1 MVGSELLQNHA
12 SKKFK
17 GDVMNLLTLENV
29 SKSYTERMLFDHIS
43 LGINEGDKIG
53 VIGINGTGKS
63 TLLKIIAGLE
73 ETDEGTLTK
82 GNRLRI
88 AYLPQTPVFDDTKSI
103 LTNVCEG
110 QSAKESYRNITGEA
124 RAMLLKFGIA
134 DPEGSASVLSG
145 GQKKRAAL
153 VKTLLTESD
162 LLVLD
167 EPTNHLDSEMTE
179 WLEEYLR
186 KWKGAFIMITHDRY
200 FLDRVTNKIVEL
212 DKSKLYSYQTNYSG
226 FIALKAEREEMALAT
241 ERKAKTLFKTE
252 LAWMQRGARA
262 RSTKQKAH
270 IQRFEALRDREKIV
284 EDGSVEIN
292 ALSSRLGKKTIEL
305 CEISK
310 SYGGT
315 PLFAPFSYILL
326 STDRIGIVGHNGCG
340 KSTLLNILTGKLQ
353 PDTGYIDM
361 GTTVKIGYFS
371 QENEA
376 LNPNQTV
383 LQYVRDTA
391 EYIETRDGTM
401 SASAMCEQF
410 LFDGSMQY
418 ARIEKL
424 SGGEKRR
431 LYLLKVLMEA
441 PNVLILDEPTNDLD
455 IQTLTILENYLQDY
469 PGIVVTVSH
478 DRYFLDKL
486 ATRIF
491 SFENGEI
498 LRYEGNYSDFKEA
511 QKERGITGNTA
522 VNAKN
527 TAWKANGAEAKNS
540 SDRTSSTGDS
550 SLEATDSK
558 ATWKQRDNKLKFTY
572 KEQKE
577 YETIDADIAALEE
590 KITSFEAEIAASA
603 SEYSKLTKL
612 MEEKEQAEAALE
624 EKMDRWVYLT
634 DLAEQIENSKK
645 Q

>member
-1 MVGSELLQNHA
+1 
-12 SKKFK
+12 
-17 GDVMNLLTLENV
+17 MNLLTLENV
-29 SKSYTERMLFDHIS
+29 SKSFTERMLFDHIS
-43 LGINEGDKIG
+43 LGINEGDKVG

-73 ETDEGTLTK
+73 DTDEGTRTC
-82 GNRLRI
+82 GNKLRI
-88 AYLPQTPVFDDTKSI
+88 AYLPQTPFFDDTKSI
-103 LTNVCEG
+103 LANVTEG
-110 QSAKESYRNITGEA
+110 QTAKESYRNLAGEA
-124 RAMLLKFGIA
+124 RSMLLKFGIT
-134 DPEGSASVLSG
+134 DPDGSASTLSG

-153 VKTLLTESD
+153 VRTLLTESD
-162 LLVLD
+162 LLILD
-167 EPTNHLDSEMTE
+167 EPTNHLDSDMTE
-179 WLEEYLR
+179 WLEDYLN
-186 KWKGAFIMITHDRY
+186 KWKGAFVMITHDRY

-212 DKSKLYSYQTNYSG
+212 DKGKLYSYQTNYSG

-270 IQRFEALRDREKIV
+270 IQRFEALRDREKIQV
-284 EDGSVEIN
+284 DGSVEIN
-292 ALSSRLGKKTIEL
+292 ALSSRMGKKTIEL
-305 CEISK
+305 YDISK
-310 SYGGT
+310 GYNGT
-315 PLFAPFSYILL
+315 PLFTPFSYIFL

-340 KSTLLNILTGKLQ
+340 KSTLLNIITGNLQ
-353 PDTGYIDM
+353 PDTGSVEM
-361 GTTVKIGYFS
+361 GTTMKIGYFS
-371 QENEA
+371 QENES
-376 LNPNQTV
+376 LDPNLTV

-391 EYIETRDGTM
+391 EYIETKEGTM

-418 ARIEKL
+418 TRIEKL

-469 PGIVVTVSH
+469 PGIVITVSH
-478 DRYFLDKL
+478 DRYFLDKI

-511 QKERGITGNTA
+511 QKERGRA
-522 VNAKN
+522 V
-527 TAWKANGAEAKNS
+527 
-540 SDRTSSTGDS
+540 TSSAPVKTLNKSAAGDAAS
-550 SLEATDSK
+550 QSTADSK
-558 ATWKQRDNKLKFTY
+558 ATWKQREEKLKFSY

-590 KITSFEAEIAASA
+590 KIATLETEIAGAA
-603 SEYSKLTKL
+603 TEYSKLTAL
-612 MEEKEQAEAALE
+612 MSEKEAAEAALE
-624 EKMDRWVYLT
+624 EKMDRWVYLN
-634 DLAEQIENSKK
+634 DLAEQIEAAKK
-645 Q
+645 